1 MTKVSNK
8 EIILACS
15 LGGVVYMLYEYITPK
30 IVSKERKEN
39 IDTMMDN
46 YVFITGLQ
54 NLCKVFENQIQE

>member
-1 MTKVSNK
+1 
-8 EIILACS
+8 
-15 LGGVVYMLYEYITPK
+15 MLYEYITPK
-30 IVSKERKEN
+30 IVSKETKEN